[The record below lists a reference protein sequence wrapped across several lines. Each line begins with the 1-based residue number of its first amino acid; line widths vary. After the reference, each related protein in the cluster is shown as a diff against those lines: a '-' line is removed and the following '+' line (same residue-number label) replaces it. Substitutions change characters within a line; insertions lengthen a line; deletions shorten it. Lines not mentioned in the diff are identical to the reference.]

1 MLDRSGIWA
10 ECVGTNPR
18 EPKSFCGLLS
28 LLVCCTE
35 PKPGMPFSGWDAVC
49 LLLGGRGG
57 FELMMLWRTGDDDGD
72 GDTAVT
78 ELLFCS

>member
-1 MLDRSGIWA
+1 
-10 ECVGTNPR
+10 
-18 EPKSFCGLLS
+18 
-28 LLVCCTE
+28 
-35 PKPGMPFSGWDAVC
+35 MPFSGRYAVC

-57 FELMMLWRTGDDDGD
+57 FELMMLWRTGDGDDD

>member
-1 MLDRSGIWA
+1 
-10 ECVGTNPR
+10 
-18 EPKSFCGLLS
+18 
-28 LLVCCTE
+28 
-35 PKPGMPFSGWDAVC
+35 MPFSGWDAVC